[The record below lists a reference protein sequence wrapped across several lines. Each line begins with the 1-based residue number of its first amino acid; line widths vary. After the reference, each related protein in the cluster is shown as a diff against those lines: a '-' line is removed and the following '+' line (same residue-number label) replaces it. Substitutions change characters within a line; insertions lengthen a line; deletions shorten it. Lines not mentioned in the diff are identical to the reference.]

1 MELNLIAGMTEQRI
15 IGNEGKLPWYIPED
29 LELFKEITEGNTV
42 LMGRKTYQS
51 LPETKKPL
59 PNRNNIVITRNINPY
74 LDFRTTFSYNL
85 KEGLKM
91 AESYEKPIFVIGG
104 ESIYKQTLP
113 LANKLYISHIKRNHP
128 GDTFFPEVDFINDW
142 EIEQEKNF
150 QDFIFKIYKK
160 PKENLEELI

>member
-29 LELFKEITEGNTV
+29 LELFKKITEGNTV

-85 KEGLKM
+85 
-91 AESYEKPIFVIGG
+91 
-104 ESIYKQTLP
+104 
-113 LANKLYISHIKRNHP
+113 
-128 GDTFFPEVDFINDW
+128 
-142 EIEQEKNF
+142 
-150 QDFIFKIYKK
+150 
-160 PKENLEELI
+160 ELQK